1 MKSAHVWREKTS
13 CHRPGSNGTRT
24 EFHYEEAALAQFR
37 VAITTMEP
45 LPIAVPSEDHDVWF
59 DITTAI
65 TNGDADAFGTFFDT
79 FFHEALRI
87 SHQATGRDESV
98 CMDIVQEAMLKAM
111 RCMKPIPNRQR
122 LQGWVQ
128 TVVRSAA
135 YDWLRKETRYRAAL
149 SRTQEEN
156 NTENSE
162 SRGLEDQARMLWL
175 EERLQR
181 LDPGLQQ
188 LIHWR
193 YRMGWTLQRIAS
205 NLGVQPG
212 AVDGRIRRALE
223 RLRAMAEEEYHD

>member
-1 MKSAHVWREKTS
+1 MKSAEVWREKQS
-13 CHRPGSNGTRT
+13 CHRHGSNGTGT
-24 EFHYEEAALAQFR
+24 EFLGEEAALAQFR

-45 LPIAVPSEDHDVWF
+45 LPIAVPNEDHDDWF

-65 TNGDADAFGTFFDT
+65 TNGDADAFGTFFDA
-79 FFHEALRI
+79 FFPDALRI
-87 SHQATGRDESV
+87 AHQATGRDESV

-122 LQGWVQ
+122 LHGWMQ
-128 TVVRSAA
+128 TVIRSAA
-135 YDWLRKETRYRAAL
+135 YDWLRKETRYRQIL
-149 SRTQEEN
+149 LRSQEESN
-156 NTENSE
+156 DNHGSPA
-162 SRGLEDQARMLWL
+162 LEDHARLLWL

-193 YRMGWTLQRIAS
+193 YRLGWTLQRIAS

-212 AVDGRIRRALE
+212 AVDGRIRRTLE